1 MAKKLTPEPEE
12 VFVYVGP
19 TVQGVAQNGTI
30 YTGTR
35 KAVLAKFRS
44 AAERYPQI
52 GDLIVRD
59 AEVAAARAKIKRGGN
74 ALAQTFRQIQKS

>member
-19 TVQGVAQNGTI
+19 TVQGVAQGGTI

-35 KAVLAKFRS
+35 SAVLAKFRS
-44 AAERYPQI
+44 AAERFPQI
-52 GDLIVRD
+52 GELIVRD
-59 AEVAAARAKIKRGGN
+59 TEVAAARAKIKRGGN
-74 ALAQTFRQIQKS
+74 ALSQIYRLIQKS

>member
-1 MAKKLTPEPEE
+1 MAKKLNPEPEE

-19 TVQGVAQNGTI
+19 TVQGLAQNGSI

-35 KAVLAKFRS
+35 SAVLSQFRA

-52 GDLIVRD
+52 RELIVRD
-59 AEVAAARAKIKRGGN
+59 TDVAEARRKIKKGGN
-74 ALAQTFRQIQKS
+74 ALAQAFRAIQNS